1 MLWQAETCAKRA
13 VGVALENFGGR
24 HVRTALAQA
33 TLAHVL
39 LLQGHYE
46 DAAAK
51 LRSSIDTT
59 RRAGWQAGKK
69 KVKRFRFSLTHALP
83 GSASAYRLRTL
94 TYADVC

>member
-1 MLWQAETCAKRA
+1 MQAETHAKRA
-13 VGVALENFGGR
+13 VGIALENLGAK
-24 HVRTALAQA
+24 HVRTAQAQA

-51 LRSSIDTT
+51 LRSSIDIT

-69 KVKRFRFSLTHALP
+69 K
-83 GSASAYRLRTL
+83 
-94 TYADVC
+94 

>member
-39 LLQGHYE
+39 LLQGRYQ

-51 LRSSIDTT
+51 LRSSIDVT
-59 RRAGWQAGKK
+59 RRAGWQVEGGKK
-69 KVKRFRFSLTHALP
+69 SERFRLSFFF
-83 GSASAYRLRTL
+83 GGE
-94 TYADVC
+94 